1 MRPAQGEINILGCIS
16 VMKKTFFYASCAIAI
31 AGCGKNE
38 PGGPPPTVVP
48 VEQVRA
54 SAPQGP
60 KAAAFSVKGL
70 SIGVDIQG
78 VPDAFTDMLAQ
89 QELSGYGFTDVI
101 QYTNGERCVLLYD
114 KRFLGAIEAR
124 MRERYDLGRA
134 QQKIN
139 EELQSSC
146 YASDGVVVVK
156 AGADGKVSRI
166 EFNAVGELFN
176 AKDLAPADFAKLL
189 VKEYSIPALKP
200 NSDHSGWQYIAP
212 DGTRVEV
219 VVKKIFGATTSRL
232 YLSRAAG

>member
-1 MRPAQGEINILGCIS
+1 M
-16 VMKKTFFYASCAIAI
+16 

-38 PGGPPPTVVP
+38 PGGPPPAVGPAGQVKVSVP
-48 VEQVRA
+48 QA
-54 SAPQGP
+54 TKSG
-60 KAAAFSVKGL
+60 AFSVKGL
-70 SIGVDIQG
+70 YIGMDVQG
-78 VPDAFTDMLAQ
+78 VPDSFTDMLAQ
-89 QELSGYGFTDVI
+89 QQQSGYGFTDVI
-101 QYTNGERCVLLYD
+101 QYANGERCVLLYD

-124 MRERYDLGRA
+124 MHERYDIGRA

-146 YASDGVVVVK
+146 YASDGVLVVK

-189 VKEYSIPALKP
+189 VKEYHIPALKP
-200 NSDHSGWQYIAP
+200 NGDHSGWQYVAP
-212 DGTRVEV
+212 DGTKVEV
-219 VVKKIFGATTSRL
+219 MVKKIFGATTSRL